1 MNDCQ
6 NIQATSRIVASY
18 LDTGEVVADFTNAVH
33 PQNMARIIARG
44 LARETNGWIHKMAFG
59 NGGTHINSGLTI
71 TYLTPNTVGTA
82 ASLYNQT
89 YEEII
94 DDSNVSVG
102 SGNSCISSAS
112 PDPAIT
118 SVVTCTCV
126 IAANEPSGQANSDGT
141 TTDPDSLYTFD
152 ELGLFTADAQPLMLT
167 HAIFSPI
174 ENTGTRAM
182 LINYTLTISV
192 N

>member
-1 MNDCQ
+1 MNDFHK
-6 NIQATSRIVASY
+6 ITATSRIVASY
-18 LDTGEVVADFTNAVH
+18 VDNGEVVADFTNAVH
-33 PQNMARIIARG
+33 PQNMARVIARG
-44 LARETNGWIHKMAFG
+44 LARETNGWIHKMSFG

-71 TYLTPNTVGTA
+71 TYLPPNTVGTNA
-82 ASLYNQT
+82 GLYNKT

-94 DDSNVSVG
+94 DDANVSVG
-102 SGNSCISSAS
+102 SGNSCVSSAS
-112 PDPAIT
+112 PTPAIT

-126 IAANEPSGQANSDGT
+126 IAASEPAGQANSDEV

-152 ELGLFTADAQPLMLT
+152 ELGLFTADSTPLMLT

-174 ENTGTRAM
+174 EKTANRAM